1 MPRRKV
7 IDQRGFDW
15 LTFAIYTSLVVIG
28 ALSLYSVLYDKEA
41 PYAFLDFHTQVGK
54 YFVII
59 IVSIILF
66 FISYVIDWQFW
77 STFAFPIY
85 AISIMLLL
93 VVLIFGSDIKGARSW
108 FNIFGFSFQP
118 SEFAKFGTAL
128 AISSYL
134 SHYKNDFRTLRTIL
148 QASLIIIIPIFL
160 ILLQPDAGSAII
172 FLSILILFYRAGFT
186 VLFYIIGGVL
196 AATFILTLIY
206 NPQLVSFGALL
217 LSIIIYSL
225 LYSNKKSW
233 NILAIIISIGTA
245 FAYYKGYKI
254 YTIAIL
260 SVVII
265 IVTFLHWLKNREN
278 NIVLVPITALTIIFL
293 SFVTNYSFLNILKPH
308 QQDRLNVWLNPE
320 KCDPRGSL
328 YNVLQS
334 KIAIGSGGIQGK
346 GFLKGAMTQLNFVP
360 EQTTDFIFSSIGEEQ
375 GFIGV
380 VSVIILFL
388 LLILR
393 LIKIAERGKNNFISY
408 FAYTLAG
415 YIFIHFFMNIGM
427 NMGILPVVGIPLP
440 FISKGGSSLIVF
452 SIMMGAVL
460 KMDAERNIR

>member
-1 MPRRKV
+1 MSRRKV

-15 LTFAIYTSLVVIG
+15 LTFTIYISLVTIG

-85 AISIMLLL
+85 AISIILLL
-93 VVLIFGSDIKGARSW
+93 AVLIFGSDIKGARSW

-134 SHYKNDFRTLRTIL
+134 SHHKNDFRTLKSIL
-148 QASLIIIIPIFL
+148 QTSLIVIIPIFL

-172 FLSILILFYRAGFT
+172 FLSILILYYRAGFT
-186 VLFYIIGGVL
+186 VLFYIIGGML
-196 AATFILTLIY
+196 TATFIFTLIY

-217 LSIIIYSL
+217 LSIMIYSL
-225 LYSNKKSW
+225 LYSNKKYW
-233 NILAIIISIGTA
+233 NIAAILISIGAA
-245 FAYYKGYKI
+245 FAYHRGFKL

-260 SVVII
+260 SIVIM

-293 SFVTNYSFLNILKPH
+293 SFVTNYSFHNILKPH

-380 VSVIILFL
+380 VSVIVLFL
-388 LLILR
+388 LLVLR
-393 LIKIAERGKNNFISY
+393 LLKIAERGKNNFISY

-415 YIFIHFFMNIGM
+415 YIFIHFFMNVGM
-427 NMGILPVVGIPLP
+427 NMGLLPVVGIPLP

-452 SIMMGAVL
+452 SIMMGVVL

>member
-1 MPRRKV
+1 MSRRKV

-15 LTFAIYTSLVVIG
+15 LTFTIYISLVTIG

-85 AISIMLLL
+85 AISIILLL
-93 VVLIFGSDIKGARSW
+93 AVLIFGSDIKGARSW

-134 SHYKNDFRTLRTIL
+134 SHHKNDFRTLKSIL
-148 QASLIIIIPIFL
+148 QTSLIVIIPIFL

-172 FLSILILFYRAGFT
+172 FLSILILYYRAGFT
-186 VLFYIIGGVL
+186 VLFYIIGGML
-196 AATFILTLIY
+196 TATFIFTLIY

-217 LSIIIYSL
+217 LSIMIYSL
-225 LYSNKKSW
+225 LYSNKKYW
-233 NILAIIISIGTA
+233 NIAAILISIGAA
-245 FAYYKGYKI
+245 FAYHRGFKI

-260 SVVII
+260 SIVIM

-293 SFVTNYSFLNILKPH
+293 SFVTNYSFHNILKPH

-380 VSVIILFL
+380 VSVIVLFL
-388 LLILR
+388 LLVLR
-393 LIKIAERGKNNFISY
+393 LLKIAERGKNNFISY

-415 YIFIHFFMNIGM
+415 YIFIHFFMNVGM
-427 NMGILPVVGIPLP
+427 NMGLLPVVGIPLP

-452 SIMMGAVL
+452 SIMMGVVL

>member
-15 LTFAIYTSLVVIG
+15 LTFAIYISLVTIG
-28 ALSLYSVLYDKEA
+28 AISLYSVLYDKEA

-54 YFVII
+54 YFIII
-59 IVSIILF
+59 IVSIIFF

-85 AISIMLLL
+85 AISVIFLISVLL
-93 VVLIFGSDIKGARSW
+93 FGSDIKGARSW

-134 SHYKNDFRTLRTIL
+134 SHYKNDFRNLKTIL
-148 QASLIIIIPIFL
+148 KASLIVIIPILL

-172 FLSILILFYRAGFT
+172 FLSILILYYRAGFT
-186 VLFYIIGGVL
+186 VIFYIIAGIL
-196 AATFILTLIY
+196 AATFIITLIY

-217 LSIIIYSL
+217 LSILIYSVM
-225 LYSNKKSW
+225 YSNNKYW
-233 NILAIIISIGTA
+233 NIAAVIISSVSA

-254 YTIAIL
+254 HTIAIL
-260 SVVII
+260 SLAII
-265 IVTFLHWLKNREN
+265 VVTFLHWLKNREN
-278 NIVLVPITALTIIFL
+278 NIILVPITALTIIFL
-293 SFVTNYSFLNILKPH
+293 SFVTNYSFHNILKPH

-408 FAYTLAG
+408 FAYTIAG

-427 NMGILPVVGIPLP
+427 NMGLLPVVGIPLP

-452 SIMMGAVL
+452 SIMMGVVL